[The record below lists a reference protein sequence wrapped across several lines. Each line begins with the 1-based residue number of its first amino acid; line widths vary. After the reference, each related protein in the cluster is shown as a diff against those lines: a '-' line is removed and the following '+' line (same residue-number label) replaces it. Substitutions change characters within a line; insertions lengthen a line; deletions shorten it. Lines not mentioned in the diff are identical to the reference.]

1 MVALLAESLGALLL
15 ISGTA
20 FCALGVYGMIRLPD
34 IYNRLH
40 AAGKIMTFGAG
51 GVLLSLLFL
60 APERAGLKG
69 LATAAFLLLTAP
81 MVTHILARAAYRGRA
96 PLAPESVRDDL
107 AEDLARASGRS
118 TSPASSPPQRRR

>member
-1 MVALLAESLGALLL
+1 MMDLLIRVVGVFLL
-15 ISGTA
+15 ISGTL
-20 FCALGVYGMIRLPD
+20 FCVLGVYGMVRLPD

-40 AAGKIMTFGAG
+40 AAGKVMTFGAG

-60 APERAGLKG
+60 APQRAGLKG

-81 MVTHILARAAYRGRA
+81 AVTHVLARAAYRLGL

-107 AEDLARASGRS
+107 AEEMRAAGWEQPDQS
-118 TSPASSPPQRRR
+118 TDW